1 MRLVLIILLISSS
14 ICFAEEVD
22 DLIEDGLLSE
32 AYQYLID
39 NYKNTPNQPEHLFLK
54 GRTDSSGENSAT
66 YLKDFI
72 NRLTED
78 SKLADWARLYLGK
91 YYLTQKLYVTS
102 RKHFQNVA
110 ENSPFKSEAEYLA
123 AKCLLLAEEY
133 ELASESFKA
142 IVDRYE
148 ETGIQDIEKEQ
159 AEYYNWS
166 VLGLADALL
175 AEEDYE
181 KAEDIY
187 KRLLQ
192 PQFEKDIMAPALI
205 GLTELYEKLQ
215 KWDIAQHYMNVYND
229 HYKADISQVTKSPE
243 TERTERYSAKTA
255 DFHQDAV
262 LPNKY
267 YIQVGAFSNMNNAD
281 RISSLY
287 KDSGY
292 KTHIENFVEG
302 GQEFHRVLIGGYD
315 SKQQA
320 EFIKKRLEK
329 AAKEK
334 YLILKR

>member
-1 MRLVLIILLISSS
+1 MRLVSVFILIFFTVCS
-14 ICFAEEVD
+14 AEEID
-22 DLIEDGLLSE
+22 DLIDDGLLSE

-39 NYKNTPNQPEHLFLK
+39 NYKNTPDQPEHLFLK

-72 NRLTED
+72 NKLTED

-91 YYLTQKLYVTS
+91 YYLTQKLYVTA

-110 ENSPFKSEAEYLA
+110 GDSPFKSEAEYLA
-123 AKCLLLAEEY
+123 AKCLLLTEEY
-133 ELASESFKA
+133 ELASENFNA

-148 ETGIQDIEKEQ
+148 KSATQDIEKEQ

-181 KAEDIY
+181 KAEEIY

-192 PQFEKDIMAPALI
+192 PQFEKNIMAPALL
-205 GLTELYEKLQ
+205 GLTELYKKLQ
-215 KWDIAQHYMNVYND
+215 KWDIAQHYINMYND
-229 HYKADISQVTKSPE
+229 HYKADINQFSKGAKIE
-243 TERTERYSAKTA
+243 KTERYSAKPT
-255 DFHQDAV
+255 DTHQDAV
-262 LPNKY
+262 PGNKY
-267 YIQVGAFSNMNNAD
+267 FIQVGAFFNMDNAD

-292 KTHIENFVEG
+292 RTHIENFIEG
-302 GQEFHRVLIGGYD
+302 GEEFHRVLIGGYD

-320 EFIKKRLEK
+320 EFVKKRLER
-329 AAKEK
+329 ATKEK